1 MPGASSAALSRGNRG
16 GGGEPGAVAD
26 LPEFL
31 TLKKN
36 RDRTERVELVFRRA
50 FFGVLT
56 LLGVLALLNVFGQRP
71 TTTIAGSPA
80 AELEVF
86 APSALRGGIYYEGRF
101 TIRAR
106 EAIENATLVF
116 DGGWTEQLQIN
127 TIEPSPV
134 GESSRDGRLALDFG
148 HLAAGRKLVVFLQYQ
163 VNPTNVGRRSQDVE
177 LHDGE
182 TFLAEADR
190 TLTIF
195 P

>member
-1 MPGASSAALSRGNRG
+1 MAAL
-16 GGGEPGAVAD
+16 PD
-26 LPEFL
+26 HL
-31 TLKKN
+31 TYEKN
-36 RDRTERVELVFRRA
+36 RDRSEVLELAARRV
-50 FFGVLT
+50 FFGLLT
-56 LLGVLALLNVFGQRP
+56 LLAVVALLNVFGQRP
-71 TTTIAGSPA
+71 ETTVADSPV

-86 APSALRGGIYYEGRF
+86 APTALRGGIYYEGRF

-106 EAIENATLVF
+106 EAIEKATLVL
-116 DGGWTEQLQIN
+116 DSGWTEQLQIN

-148 HLAAGRKLVVFLQYQ
+148 HVAAGRKLVVYLQYQ

-182 TFLAEADR
+182 TLLAEADR

>member
-1 MPGASSAALSRGNRG
+1 
-16 GGGEPGAVAD
+16 
-26 LPEFL
+26 
-31 TLKKN
+31 
-36 RDRTERVELVFRRA
+36 VELAARRI
-50 FFGVLT
+50 FFGA
-56 LLGVLALLNVFGQRP
+56 LALLAVAALFNAFGQRP
-71 TTTIAGSPA
+71 KTTTVDSPV

-86 APSALRGGIYYEGRF
+86 APTALRGGIYYEGRF
-101 TIRAR
+101 TINAHD
-106 EAIENATLVF
+106 AIDNATLVL
-116 DGGWTEQLQIN
+116 DSGWTEQLQIN

-148 HLAAGRKLVVFLQYQ
+148 HVDAGRKLVVFLQYQ

-182 TFLAEADR
+182 TLLAEANR